1 MRTRTR
7 SSLAVAS
14 LAVLAMTAAAC
25 GGSSKS
31 SGTAPSQGN
40 GFFSSGTQ
48 AVNAGGTPV
57 KGGTLNMLGD
67 GDVDW
72 FDYNASYYTIGY
84 LAQRM
89 YLRGLYAYPAIAGK
103 VTDVDPDLATA
114 APTIT
119 NNGETYTLTIRTGAD
134 WNTSPARQVTGA
146 DAVLGLKR
154 SCNPT
159 PTSFGGRPDFSAL
172 IVGYTQ
178 FCAGFAKVSP
188 TSIAAIKTYIDTHN
202 ISGVT
207 SSGNTVTYNL
217 TQPTTYFP
225 DMLTLPAFN
234 PAPAESL
241 NYLPGS
247 LASETHQ
254 YADGPY
260 EVKSYVPTKSIVFV
274 RNPAWNASTDS
285 IRKAYVNQ
293 INVSETGNAVGVQQI
308 LSTNTAAGGMEWNA
322 WPPEPSLPGLISQ
335 MQNGSK
341 DFNLGPTYG
350 SNPFLVFNTVSPN
363 NGGALGKVAVRQA
376 LSYAINRAHLLQD
389 LGGPKVSPPLANILP
404 DGINGSQYLPKG
416 YDPYPYNPAKAK
428 SMLKAAGYPNGLQLT
443 VLYNAEST
451 SEPAMFQTMQA
462 DMAKAGIKLKALA
475 VPSADLYVKYLEVP
489 TTAKNGTW
497 DIAMSGWGPDWYG
510 DAADSFF
517 GPIYS
522 GPNSYPPIGS
532 NFSEYNN
539 PQVNAL
545 IAQAA
550 KETSAV
556 AAGQLW
562 AKIDQDVMNDA
573 PTYQITQDLQ
583 PNYHSSFVHN
593 AVYVPSIQ
601 NFDPT
606 NVWLSTP
613 SA

>member
-1 MRTRTR
+1 ME
-7 SSLAVAS
+7 
-14 LAVLAMTAAAC
+14 
-25 GGSSKS
+25 
-31 SGTAPSQGN
+31 
-40 GFFSSGTQ
+40 F
-48 AVNAGGTPV
+48 NA
-57 KGGTLNMLGD
+57 
-67 GDVDW
+67 
-72 FDYNASYYTIGY
+72 F
-84 LAQRM
+84 
-89 YLRGLYAYPAIAGK
+89 
-103 VTDVDPDLATA
+103 
-114 APTIT
+114 
-119 NNGETYTLTIRTGAD
+119 
-134 WNTSPARQVTGA
+134 
-146 DAVLGLKR
+146 
-154 SCNPT
+154 
-159 PTSFGGRPDFSAL
+159 
-172 IVGYTQ
+172 
-178 FCAGFAKVSP
+178 
-188 TSIAAIKTYIDTHN
+188 
-202 ISGVT
+202 
-207 SSGNTVTYNL
+207 
-217 TQPTTYFP
+217 
-225 DMLTLPAFN
+225 
-234 PAPAESL
+234 
-241 NYLPGS
+241 
-247 LASETHQ
+247 
-254 YADGPY
+254 
-260 EVKSYVPTKSIVFV
+260 
-274 RNPAWNASTDS
+274 
-285 IRKAYVNQ
+285 
-293 INVSETGNAVGVQQI
+293 
-308 LSTNTAAGGMEWNA
+308 
-322 WPPEPSLPGLISQ
+322 PPEPSLPGLISQ

-341 DFNLGPTYG
+341 DFNLGPSYG

-389 LGGPKVSPPLANILP
+389 LGGPKVSPPLTNILP

-416 YDPYPYNPAKAK
+416 YDPYPYDPAKAK

-451 SEPAMFQTMQA
+451 TEPEMYQTLLNDLA
-462 DMAKAGIKLKALA
+462 PEGIKLKALA
-475 VPSADLYVKYLEVP
+475 VPPADLYTKYLTVP
-489 TTAKNGTW
+489 NTARDGSW
-497 DIAMSGWGPDWYG
+497 DIAMAGWGPDWYG

-550 KETSAV
+550 KETSAT

-562 AKIDQDVMNDA
+562 AKIDQDVMTDA